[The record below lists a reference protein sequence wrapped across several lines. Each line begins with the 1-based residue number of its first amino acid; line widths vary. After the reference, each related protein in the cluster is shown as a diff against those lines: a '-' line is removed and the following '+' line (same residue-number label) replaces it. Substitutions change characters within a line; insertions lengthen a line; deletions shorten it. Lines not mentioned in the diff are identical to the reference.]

1 MSARA
6 GWTADGRV
14 LLSGVAA
21 GEALVLADPLSFWGG
36 VDPATGVVVDPRH
49 PQRGECV
56 AGRVLV
62 MPAGRGSSSSSGVLA
77 ETLRS
82 GTGPAAVVLAE
93 PDDIVVL
100 GALVVGLLD
109 GVSCPVI
116 VLPAD
121 AYRRLRTGDGVA
133 VDAAGVVSVD
143 PRASR
148 ARA

>member
-1 MSARA
+1 VNAQA
-6 GWTADGRV
+6 GWTAEGRA
-14 LLSGVAA
+14 LLTGDAA

-36 VDPATGVVVDPRH
+36 VDPVTGAVIDARH

-62 MPAGRGSSSSSGVLA
+62 MPAGRGSSSSSSVLA

-82 GTGPAAVVLAE
+82 GTGPAAVLLAE
-93 PDDIVVL
+93 PDEIVVL

-116 VLPAD
+116 VLQAD
-121 AYRRLRTGDGVA
+121 AYRRLRTGDRVV
-133 VDAAGVVSVD
+133 VDSAGVVRVGPSGGE
-143 PRASR
+143 S
-148 ARA
+148 